1 MSAPHPAPGWYPD
14 PSGGGERWWDGGRWT
29 EHTRHAEPASFGAP
43 SGAPSGTAATAP
55 ADGDARQWGAI
66 AHASALVGL
75 VIGISAVGP
84 LIVYLIRKDGDPW
97 VRAQAAEALNFNI
110 SWLIWLVGL
119 SLVTFVLFFI
129 LIGVLLIP
137 IIALGALAWLVLVVV
152 GAVRAG
158 RGESF
163 RYPLTIRFV
172 S

>member
-29 EHTRHAEPASFGAP
+29 EHTRVAGPPPES
-43 SGAPSGTAATAP
+43 AATATAP
-55 ADGDARQWGAI
+55 SDSDARQWGAI
-66 AHASALVGL
+66 AHASALIGL

-97 VRAQAAEALNFNI
+97 VRAQAAEALNFNL

-119 SLVTFVLFFI
+119 SLVTFVLFFV
-129 LIGVLLIP
+129 LVGVLLIP
-137 IIALGALAWLVLVVV
+137 IIALGALAWLVLVVI

-172 S
+172 T

>member
-1 MSAPHPAPGWYPD
+1 
-14 PSGGGERWWDGGRWT
+14 
-29 EHTRHAEPASFGAP
+29 
-43 SGAPSGTAATAP
+43 
-55 ADGDARQWGAI
+55 
-66 AHASALVGL
+66 
-75 VIGISAVGP
+75 VGP